1 MLKSATILKSV
12 EPRLTMMDEAERHN
26 QRLVGDMKALNL
38 QKTVLEE
45 QLKEAT
51 VAKGKAEEGLK
62 SAEKNLEV
70 LRARK
75 DEEIS
80 SFQGRIKELESEV
93 LKLKDSVATEKAR
106 ADAAEGKI
114 PVLEK
119 QRDENAEDAKAAIAA
134 TEGVLKEQ
142 LAVLI
147 LDFDV
152 SRIGFLKEI
161 VDGQVVDIS
170 MDPPPS

>member
-1 MLKSATILKSV
+1 
-12 EPRLTMMDEAERHN
+12 
-26 QRLVGDMKALNL
+26 
-38 QKTVLEE
+38 
-45 QLKEAT
+45 
-51 VAKGKAEEGLK
+51 
-62 SAEKNLEV
+62 
-70 LRARK
+70 
-75 DEEIS
+75 
-80 SFQGRIKELESEV
+80 
-93 LKLKDSVATEKAR
+93 AR

-114 PVLEK
+114 PELEK
-119 QRDENAEDAKAAIAA
+119 QRDENAEDAKAAVAA

-147 LDFDV
+147 PDFDV